1 MKTYKVWVK
10 DIAYNYALI
19 EAEDENAAFDI
30 AKEMDGSDFIQSNQ
44 TEWDIY
50 SVEEQTKETT

>member
-10 DIAYNYALI
+10 DISYNYALI
-19 EAEDENAAFDI
+19 EAEDEDAAFDI
-30 AKEMDGSDFIQSNQ
+30 TKEMDGSDFIQSNQ

-50 SVEEQTKETT
+50 SVEEQTKETL

>member
-10 DIAYNYALI
+10 DISYNYALI
-19 EAEDENAAFDI
+19 EAEDEDAAFDI